1 VERVVLN
8 RRTVL
13 TGLGV
18 LGVATALPSCAAH
31 TGPRTRRVLG
41 SGRAPSILQI
51 VAHQDDDVLF
61 MNPDL
66 SEALAAGIPTTTV
79 YLTAGE
85 AMGSLDHSRNRVQF
99 AADKQD
105 ATRSAYAQMLG
116 VSGVWDRQTVTLP
129 GGQSAESSTPPGVD
143 HVRLVYLNLPEAYD
157 VAAVPDIAGLPQ
169 GMALTGLLLGQRAD
183 VPTIIPDTGPITESY
198 RHTKESL
205 LAALTGFLH
214 ECRPTVVRT
223 LDPMFAEQHW
233 RGSANIGGDHPD
245 HIATGRWVD
254 VALQRYL
261 ADEPA
266 SRVFMANYVGYGMT
280 ALAANLS
287 SAQSTA
293 KSATFKAYST
303 HDVDAR
309 RYANSYPPYQHRRH
323 HRWTPGS
330 LRAVPAG
337 TGVAVF
343 GVVDQQAVQ
352 WTCADV
358 TGVWSGPF
366 ALGGTGVRALEAVT
380 QADGRIRLFALQ
392 VDAMAGLSG
401 IVTAVQDSPGGWFG
415 PWSAPQN
422 PFPTT
427 GAAASAAM
435 LRGDALGRPAAAA
448 TPDGAVHLFVL
459 AADATVYLRTL
470 TDGEDHWLPWTRLGG
485 RYVLD
490 GVCPLVDADGV
501 LQAYATAMVEPAAA
515 AQPAVAR
522 LVRWAQPNGEGP
534 LAPDTLFP
542 AVQTAGTPVAVLD
555 QEGTPRVLYQ
565 LPDMAGTGMLTPNA
579 NGTWGPATGLAA
591 TGGSGPIAA
600 VAAPAPAGRRL
611 HVAVGTPG
619 GGIGIFQQ
627 GTDASF
633 PAAWQDLG
641 GWWPG
646 PPALAADPSGRVVA
660 VAPGPDGRL
669 AVACQP
675 QPGTGV
681 AYSGFRTVGN

>member
-1 VERVVLN
+1 M
-8 RRTVL
+8 
-13 TGLGV
+13 
-18 LGVATALPSCAAH
+18 AAALPSCAARSG
-31 TGPRTRRVLG
+31 TRTRRVLG

-85 AMGSLDHSRNRVQF
+85 AMGSLHHSRNRVQF

-116 VSGVWDRQTVTLP
+116 VSGAWDRQTVTLP
-129 GGQSAESSTPPGVD
+129 GGQSAESSTPPGID

-157 VAAVPDIAGLPQ
+157 VAAVPDIAGVPR
-169 GMALTGLLLGQRAD
+169 GMALTGLLLGQRTD
-183 VPTIIPDTGPITESY
+183 VPTIVPDSGPITESY

-205 LAALTGFLH
+205 LAALTAFLH

-233 RGSANIGGDHPD
+233 RGSADIGGDHPD
-245 HIATGRWVD
+245 HIATARWVD
-254 VALQRYL
+254 VALQQYL
-261 ADEPA
+261 AEEPA
-266 SRVFMANYVGYGMT
+266 SRVFMTNYVGYGMT

-303 HDVDAR
+303 HDADAR

-392 VDAMAGLSG
+392 VDAMAGVSG
-401 IVTAVQDSPGGWFG
+401 
-415 PWSAPQN
+415 N
-422 PFPTT
+422 
-427 GAAASAAM
+427 
-435 LRGDALGRPAAAA
+435 
-448 TPDGAVHLFVL
+448 
-459 AADATVYLRTL
+459 LRTL
-470 TDGEDHWLPWTRLGG
+470 TDGADHWLPWTRLGG

-522 LVRWAQPNGEGP
+522 LVRWAQPNGKGP

-579 NGTWGPATGLAA
+579 NGTWGPATELAA